1 MLVLIIDLT
10 TSQNGQIPHFP
21 KFTSKKTVVQLKNNG
36 HKLFYRSEME
46 ISEVHCQNF
55 ASNEQK
61 TISACKFESQVHCQK
76 ICGTKN
82 ISPKDK
88 KILYMT
94 KRSYTIKTESTTDS

>member
-1 MLVLIIDLT
+1 MAKYHIFLNLLA
-10 TSQNGQIPHFP
+10 
-21 KFTSKKTVVQLKNNG
+21 KKTVVQLKNNE

-82 ISPKDK
+82 ISPQEK
-88 KILYMT
+88 KILYIT
-94 KRSYTIKTESTTDS
+94 KRFYTIASPKQH